1 MSDALLNNTI
11 QSRLDNSTHDVKADA
26 QQEPPEEMTLDELKR
41 LAKSSGSVAKFAD
54 AFKMLEQMEQ
64 QTAELAKQ
72 NAEMRENL
80 EKAREHRHEQDAIKA
95 LQADVAQIKANTSEP
110 PLTKEQIMAV
120 KDTHKRLELIRENM
134 HLFKENLPQ
143 DADQIAVQNGM
154 ASQYERIMAKCGVT
168 ADMSVKEICD
178 RMPSGMARQYAIRK
192 SLERAE

>member
-1 MSDALLNNTI
+1 MSDALLINEIRN
-11 QSRLDNSTHDVKADA
+11 KAVRTADISVEEPKKP
-26 QQEPPEEMTLDELKR
+26 QEELTLDELKR
-41 LAKSSGSVAKFAD
+41 MAVSSRSIAKFAD
-54 AFKMLEQMEQ
+54 AFKAIEQMQQ

-80 EKAREHRHEQDAIKA
+80 EKTRKYRDEQDAIKA

-154 ASQYERIMAKCGVT
+154 ASQYERIMTKYGVT
-168 ADMSVKEICD
+168 ADMTPAEICKL
-178 RMPSGMARQYAIRK
+178 MPSGLARQYAIRK
-192 SLERAE
+192 SLERAK

>member
-1 MSDALLNNTI
+1 MSDALLINEIRNKAGRTADI
-11 QSRLDNSTHDVKADA
+11 KAD
-26 QQEPPEEMTLDELKR
+26 EPPEMTLDELKQ
-41 LAKSSGSVAKFAD
+41 LAVSNGSIAQFAD
-54 AFKMLEQMEQ
+54 AFKALEQMEK

-80 EKAREHRHEQDAIKA
+80 EKARERRHEQDAIKA

-143 DADQIAVQNGM
+143 DADQIATQKAQ
-154 ASQYERIMAKCGVT
+154 ASQNERIMAKYGVT

-178 RMPSGMARQYAIRK
+178 RMPSGIARQYAIKK
-192 SLERAE
+192 SMERNQN